1 MLELESISDMRFKV
15 NGLVELLN
23 KLTVKKSWAGN
34 FVNINSFLPDEV
46 LEKIFFLLPHQDL
59 KVVLR
64 GTWLG
69 NTKGAPTKP
78 YLLGSCDSLCL
89 REQMEKVLS

>member
-1 MLELESISDMRFKV
+1 MLELKSISDMRFKV
-15 NGLVELLN
+15 NGLVGLLN
-23 KLTVKKSWAGN
+23 KLTVKKSLE
-34 FVNINSFLPDEV
+34 FVNINSFLPDED
-46 LEKIFFLLPHQDL
+46 LEKIFFLLPNQDL

>member
-1 MLELESISDMRFKV
+1 MHELKSISDMRFKV
-15 NGLVELLN
+15 NGLVGLLN
-23 KLTVKKSWAGN
+23 KLTVKKSLAEK

-69 NTKGAPTKP
+69 NTKGAPKKP
-78 YLLGSCDSLCL
+78 YLLGSCESLCL

>member
-1 MLELESISDMRFKV
+1 MHELKSISDMRFKV
-15 NGLVELLN
+15 NGLVGLLN
-23 KLTVKKSWAGN
+23 KLTVKKSLAEK
-34 FVNINSFLPDEV
+34 FVNINSFLPDED
-46 LEKIFFLLPHQDL
+46 LEKIFFLLPNQDL

-78 YLLGSCDSLCL
+78 YLLGSCDSLCSVN
-89 REQMEKVLS
+89 KWKKY

>member
-1 MLELESISDMRFKV
+1 MLELKSISDMRFKV
-15 NGLVELLN
+15 NGLVGLLN
-23 KLTVKKSWAGN
+23 KLTVKKSLE
-34 FVNINSFLPDEV
+34 FVNINSFLPDED

-78 YLLGSCDSLCL
+78 YLLGSCDSLCSVN
-89 REQMEKVLS
+89 KWKKY

>member
-15 NGLVELLN
+15 NGLVGLLN
-23 KLTVKKSWAGN
+23 KLTVKKSLAEN

-59 KVVLR
+59 KVVL
-64 GTWLG
+64 
-69 NTKGAPTKP
+69 
-78 YLLGSCDSLCL
+78 
-89 REQMEKVLS
+89 

>member
-1 MLELESISDMRFKV
+1 MHELKSISDMRFKV
-15 NGLVELLN
+15 NGLVGLLN
-23 KLTVKKSWAGN
+23 KLTVKKSLAEK